1 MTQGRT
7 ATTTGVSGG
16 MIDDVRNLGIR
27 ISDDL
32 HAWLTALAE
41 REHRSL
47 NGQVLVLLERA
58 RAQIEAEQ
66 RKQAESGE

>member
-1 MTQGRT
+1 
-7 ATTTGVSGG
+7 

-47 NGQVLVLLERA
+47 NGQVVHLLERA
-58 RAQIEAEQ
+58 RAQIEQ
-66 RKQAESGE
+66 RKQAEPGE

>member
-1 MTQGRT
+1 
-7 ATTTGVSGG
+7 

-47 NGQVLVLLERA
+47 NGQVVHLLERA
-58 RAQIEAEQ
+58 REQ
-66 RKQAESGE
+66 LDRETPPPRSR

>member
-7 ATTTGVSGG
+7 TTTPGVSCG

-47 NGQVLVLLERA
+47 NGQVVHLLERA
-58 RAQIEAEQ
+58 REQ
-66 RKQAESGE
+66 LDRETPPPRSR